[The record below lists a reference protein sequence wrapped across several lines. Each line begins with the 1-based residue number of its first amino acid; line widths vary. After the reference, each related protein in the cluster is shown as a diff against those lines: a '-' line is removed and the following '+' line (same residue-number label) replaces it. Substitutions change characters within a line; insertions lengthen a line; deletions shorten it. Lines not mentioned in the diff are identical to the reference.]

1 MVDEDYFIFKNKSSL
16 NLDIVIEDGTMS
28 PIQDAEREVEILE
41 IPGRDGF
48 LTVDKGRRKPVTK
61 VVSGV
66 LLNGNNKYI
75 VRDWLKGNGKLMLS
89 NDEGVFYKASIIEA
103 PIFTDHWSKGWNIDI
118 EFLCQ
123 PYGYLHEGQ
132 NTITI
137 NTKGTEIHN
146 NYEESQPYFKIT
158 GSGKVDLF
166 INNNKIILDLDE
178 YVEIDSELKESWKNS
193 LPKPFKGSFPVFKQG
208 VNTITWDGNINNIE
222 VIPRWR
228 K

>member
-1 MVDEDYFIFKNKSSL
+1 MVGEDYFIFKNKNSL
-16 NLDIVIEDGTMS
+16 SLDIVIEDYTM
-28 PIQDAEREVEILE
+28 PPVQDAEKEVEILE

-48 LTVDKGRRKPVTK
+48 LTIDKNRRKPTTK

-66 LLNGNNKYI
+66 LINEDNKYI
-75 VRDWLKGNGKLMLS
+75 VRDWLKGSGKLMLS
-89 NDEGVFYKASIIEA
+89 NDEGVFYKASIIK
-103 PIFTDHWSKGWNIDI
+103 PPLFPDHWNKGWNIEI

-123 PYGYLHEGQ
+123 PYGYLPEGQ

-146 NYEESQPYFKIT
+146 SYEDSQPYFKII
-158 GSGKVDLF
+158 GSGNVDLF
-166 INNNKIILDLDE
+166 INSNKIILDLDG
-178 YVEIDSELKESWKNS
+178 YIEIDSELKESWKDS
-193 LPKPFKGSFPVFKQG
+193 LPKPFIGSFPVFKQG
-208 VNTITWDGNINNIE
+208 ANTITWGGNISSIE